1 MQIYRYDLHTHTSE
15 ASKCGLVSSKELVH
29 FYKRIGYT
37 GICIT
42 DHFFN
47 GNTAVP
53 KDLPWDIRVELLC
66 RGFENA
72 YEEGKKID
80 LDVFFGWEYTYGGS
94 DFLTFGLDK
103 EWLLNHPDILSLR
116 LHEYCDLVHAQG
128 GFIVHAH
135 PFREASYIAMFRLL
149 PRRVDAVETIN
160 ACNTDFENQ
169 CADKY
174 ADMFELIK
182 VAGSDTHSDKPG
194 KVSGIQLNRRVKDIN
209 DLLNAIKNKN
219 TDIFTMTL

>member
-1 MQIYRYDLHTHTSE
+1 MPIYRYDLHTHTSE
-15 ASKCGLVSSKELVH
+15 ASKCGLISSRELVR
-29 FYKRIGYT
+29 FYKRIGFS

-53 KDLPWDIRVELLC
+53 KDLPWDTRVELFC
-66 RGFENA
+66 KGFENA
-72 YEEGKKID
+72 YEEGKKIGFE
-80 LDVFFGWEYTYGGS
+80 VFFGWEYSYGGS

-103 EWLLNHPDILSLR
+103 EWLLNHPDLLGLR
-116 LHEYCDLVHAQG
+116 LDQYCDLVRAEG
-128 GFIVHAH
+128 GFIVQAH
-135 PFREASYIAMFRLL
+135 PFREAPYIPMFRLL

-174 ADMFELIK
+174 ADMFDLIK
-182 VAGSDTHSDKPG
+182 VAGSDAHSDKLG
-194 KVSGIQLNRRVKDIN
+194 KVSGIQLDRCVNGIS
-209 DLLNAIKNKN
+209 DLIDAIKNKE
-219 TDIFTMTL
+219 TEIFSMTL